1 MRSLRSK
8 FLDSCFS
15 YKLFETRWQT
25 SQYHNAVACGSLR
38 CMGATETSHGRPT
51 RYRVVVLTFLFWL
64 RVLRAAW
71 RLCGDI
77 RDHSYHRDT
86 ESTEEAQRGIA
97 I

>member
-25 SQYHNAVACGSLR
+25 SQYHNAVACGSA
-38 CMGATETSHGRPT
+38 MTSFGSAHTSQRPT

-64 RVLRAAW
+64 RVRAAW

-77 RDHSYHRDT
+77 RDHSYHR
-86 ESTEEAQRGIA
+86 EH
-97 I
+97 